1 MINANT
7 PGRFDLA
14 VASNWYEPPGQDEVV
29 GTLQVTVQNQGTEA
43 MAGTTVDVIINDDIF
58 TMTLPRLQGGA
69 YHVVSLP
76 INEPAEGEQIAIRST
91 INLNGNEDRDPGNNV
106 LAGSVGLVEEAPAPS
121 GGQSG
126 NGDQD
131 QFPD

>member
-1 MINANT
+1 
-7 PGRFDLA
+7 
-14 VASNWYEPPGQDEVV
+14 
-29 GTLQVTVQNQGTEA
+29 
-43 MAGTTVDVIINDDIF
+43 
-58 TMTLPRLQGGA
+58 MTLPRLQGGA

-106 LAGSVGLVEEAPAPS
+106 LAGSVGLVEEASAPS
-121 GGQSG
+121 GGESG